1 MKTYWSAIF
10 PLLLL
15 ILSGCGSEEFGTTP
29 QTESKQANPVQR
41 FEQLSCSTYTLIK
54 PKVDI
59 LYVVDNSTSTYYV
72 ASDIKNAIKNTVD
85 SISKEFDYR
94 VIGTP
99 LLHTPGDST
108 PFNDYQVLTNSQD
121 PLNSEASGRKIIS
134 SSELNFF
141 SSPQDGTE
149 AGLRRIIEFINYN
162 ANSGLFRQNAYL
174 LVVLISNGR
183 DHEVE
188 YSPYSNGQTLQ
199 YTDIY
204 NARLQSFNYLK
215 DQFNSEQLRL
225 FSVTTKPGCTK
236 SGWLPSEKSYIQM
249 SKDLYNT
256 SGATDSNT
264 SKDSYDLCGSGL
276 SSIFAAVNN
285 SIKQVVVPHTYRY
298 WPLTFAK
305 DSDTRN
311 SFGEIEV
318 FKVSNNSAP
327 QKMAASSWSYYE
339 NTSGSP
345 LPVRELPTVGEP
357 RAGKHFVR
365 FSDGNLV
372 TYPDCVQVRSVSRT
386 EYFGYVVLPKEPQQN
401 SIVLRINGQQI
412 PESTTNGWS
421 YVGNRL
427 NQNIKMP
434 YPNAGDQY
442 PAVYKSGFM
451 IQLNGS
457 SHYYKSGDNVEAH
470 YLPAG
475 I

>member
-10 PLLLL
+10 PLLFL
-15 ILSGCGSEEFGTTP
+15 ILSGCGSEEFGSTP

-72 ASDIKNAIKNTVD
+72 ANDIKNAIKNTVD

-99 LLHTPGDST
+99 LLHVDST

-121 PLNSEASGRKIIS
+121 PLSSEAVSRKIIS

-141 SSPQDGTE
+141 SNTVTDVPE
-149 AGLRRIIEFINYN
+149 AGLRRVVEFINAN
-162 ANSGLFRQNAYL
+162 LNSGLFRQNAYL

-188 YSPYSNGQTLQ
+188 YDPYGNGQTLQ
-199 YTDIY
+199 YTDIF
-204 NARLQSFNYLK
+204 NARKNSFDYIK
-215 DQFNSEQLRL
+215 SHFNSEQLRL

-236 SGWLPSEKSYIQM
+236 SGWLPSQKSYIQM
-249 SKDLYNT
+249 SEELYT
-256 SGATDSNT
+256 ASGATDSNT

-276 SSIFAAVNN
+276 SNIFTAVNN
-285 SIKQVVVPHTYRY
+285 SIKQVVVPHSYRY

-305 DSDTRN
+305 DTDTLN

-327 QKMAASSWSYYE
+327 QKMATRTWSYYE

-365 FSDGNLV
+365 FTDGNLI

-412 PESTTNGWS
+412 PQSSTNGWS

-427 NQNIKMP
+427 NQNIKMA

-457 SHYYKSGDNVEAH
+457 RNYYKSGDNVEAH